1 MYISYNEPSVI
12 RMIRSFMT
20 ACLSLLTGVKRPA
33 DDTVYPDENEMA
45 PTTRESK
52 ELRAY
57 AEDFVFLLS
66 IVCIALM
73 LLIGLV
79 IPAIMVV
86 GLCLLLVERRT
97 RYRAAFVGKAAP
109 V

>member
-1 MYISYNEPSVI
+1 
-12 RMIRSFMT
+12 MIRSFMA
-20 ACLSLLTGVKRPA
+20 ACISLLTGVKRPA
-33 DDTVYPDENEMA
+33 DDTVRPDESEMA
-45 PTTRESK
+45 PAKESK

-73 LLIGLV
+73 LLLGLV
-79 IPAIMVV
+79 IPAIMAV
-86 GLCLLLVERRT
+86 GLCLLIVERRT
-97 RYRAAFVGKAAP
+97 RYRAAFAGKAAP